1 MADPITAQTIYE
13 TYYAATGDRRTGHWL
28 ASPEAFDEIAH
39 LPDVQK
45 YTPGGGPKLL
55 LGLPIRVE
63 ESAVGLTFVVPTV
76 ADPPP
81 ADPKVD
87 GVVLAY
93 VGSNEVTYS
102 WHQSLTR
109 LRDLDSQLHKR
120 MHPDNGGGFI
130 SIRHGTGGLVAGRN
144 QAVHEF
150 LTEFPDAQW
159 LFWLDTDMGFPAD
172 TLELLIG
179 AADPIERPIVGALCF
194 SLRELDP
201 DGVGGWRTQPVP
213 TIYDWIHV
221 PDGQSEASGYAVRWD
236 YPPDTVTQCHA
247 TGSACVVIH
256 RSALEKIE
264 AEFGTWYDRVPNP
277 STSQFLG
284 EDLSFCVRAGALGI
298 PIFVDTRVKTTHSKR
313 VWISEDDYIQ
323 YRVVRE
329 LVDKPQGSTLPV
341 YVDIEASLE
350 SLAQNKHVKPG
361 GMLKLDQDLERYAAI
376 IEATKPEV
384 IVETGTRTGASARW
398 FARQGLDVITID
410 VDHSVLTTENALHH
424 RVVPVLGDSTDPAI
438 VARVSALVA
447 GRRCMVSL
455 DSDHSGPHVTR
466 EIELY
471 GPLVSPG
478 CYLVVEDGIF
488 AYASRTLRTG
498 HGLGEMVGSP
508 LDAVEKLLANNED
521 WSRDVAIERAAPVTH
536 HPAGWWLRVSP

>member
-1 MADPITAQTIYE
+1 M
-13 TYYAATGDRRTGHWL
+13 
-28 ASPEAFDEIAH
+28 
-39 LPDVQK
+39 
-45 YTPGGGPKLL
+45 
-55 LGLPIRVE
+55 
-63 ESAVGLTFVVPTV
+63 
-76 ADPPP
+76 
-81 ADPKVD
+81 D

-109 LRDLDSQLHKR
+109 LRDLDSQLHRR
-120 MHPDNGGGFI
+120 MHPDSGGGFI

-179 AADPIERPIVGALCF
+179 AADPVERPIVGALCF

-201 DGVGGWRTQPVP
+201 DGMGGWRTQPVP

-221 PDGQSEASGYAVRWD
+221 PDGEAEASGYAVRWD

-247 TGSACVVIH
+247 TGSACVLIH
-256 RSALEKIE
+256 RSALERIGAK
-264 AEFGTWYDRVPNP
+264 FDTWYDRVPNP

-284 EDLSFCVRAGALGI
+284 EDLSFCVRASALDI

-313 VWISEDDYIQ
+313 VWVSEDDYIQ

-329 LVDKPQGSTLPV
+329 LVDKPQGSNLPV
-341 YVDIEASLE
+341 VVDIAASLE
-350 SLAQNKHVKPG
+350 SLAANRHVKPN
-361 GMLKLDQDLERYAAI
+361 GMLKLDEDLERYRQI
-376 IEATKPEV
+376 IEATQPEV
-384 IVETGTRTGASARW
+384 IVETGTRSGASARW
-398 FARQGLDVITID
+398 FRAQGVDVIT
-410 VDHSVLTTENALHH
+410 VDINAINDA
-424 RVVPVLGDSTDPAI
+424 VIDSTGDPTLTVLCGDAADPETAAV
-438 VARVSALVA
+438 VARHAA

-488 AYASRTLRTG
+488 GYATRTLRAG
-498 HGLGEMVGSP
+498 HGLGDMVGSP
-508 LDAVEKLLANNED
+508 LDAIEKHLEGNEE
-521 WSRDVAIERAAPVTH
+521 WSRDIAIERQSPVTH
-536 HPAGWWLRVSP
+536 HPAGWWVRRG

>member
-1 MADPITAQTIYE
+1 MSNRVKLKPAE
-13 TYYAATGDRRTGHWL
+13 ATEV
-28 ASPEAFDEIAH
+28 A
-39 LPDVQK
+39 
-45 YTPGGGPKLL
+45 PK
-55 LGLPIRVE
+55 
-63 ESAVGLTFVVPTV
+63 A
-76 ADPPP
+76 
-81 ADPKVD
+81 D

-93 VGSNEVTYS
+93 VGANDVTYS
-102 WHQSLTR
+102 WHQSLNR
-109 LRDLDSQLHKR
+109 LRDLDSQLHRR

-172 TLELLIG
+172 TLELLLG
-179 AADPIERPIVGALCF
+179 AADPAERPIVGALCF

-201 DGVGGWRTQPVP
+201 DGMGGWRTQPVP

-221 PDGQSEASGYAVRWD
+221 PDGEDEASGYAVRWD

-256 RSALEKIE
+256 RSALERIE
-264 AEFGTWYDRVPNP
+264 EKFGTWYDRVPNP

-284 EDLSFCVRAGALGI
+284 EDLSFCVRAGALDI

-329 LVDKPQGSTLPV
+329 LVDKPQGSSLPV
-341 YVDIEASLE
+341 HVDVAASLE
-350 SLAQNKHVKPG
+350 SLAQNKHVKPD
-361 GMLKLDQDLERYAAI
+361 GMLKLDEDLDRYRQI

-398 FARQGLDVITID
+398 FAALGLDVITID
-410 VDHSVLTTENALHH
+410 INASGPCEFEDHIA
-424 RVVPVLGDSTDPAI
+424 PIIGDAKDPAI
-438 VARVSALVA
+438 AEAVAAMTA

-455 DSDHSGPHVTR
+455 DSDHSGPHVSR

-488 AYASRTLRTG
+488 GYATRMLRTA
-498 HGLGEMVGSP
+498 HGLGDMVGSP
-508 LDAVEKLLANNED
+508 LDAIEKHLAGSDD
-521 WSRDVAIERAAPVTH
+521 WSRDIAIERLSPVSH
-536 HPAGWWLRVSP
+536 HPAGYWVRRG

>member
-1 MADPITAQTIYE
+1 MSDA
-13 TYYAATGDRRTGHWL
+13 
-28 ASPEAFDEIAH
+28 
-39 LPDVQK
+39 
-45 YTPGGGPKLL
+45 
-55 LGLPIRVE
+55 
-63 ESAVGLTFVVPTV
+63 
-76 ADPPP
+76 
-81 ADPKVD
+81 D

-102 WHQSLTR
+102 WHQSVTR
-109 LRDLDSQLHKR
+109 LRDLDSQLHRR

-150 LTEFPDAQW
+150 LTEFPQAQW

-172 TLELLIG
+172 ALELLIG
-179 AADPIERPIVGALCF
+179 AADPVERPIVGALCF

-201 DGVGGWRTQPVP
+201 DGAGGWRTQPVP

-221 PDGQSEASGYAVRWD
+221 PDGEADASGYAVRWD

-247 TGSACVVIH
+247 TGSACILIH
-256 RSALEKIE
+256 RSALERIE
-264 AEFGTWYDRVPNP
+264 ERFGTWYDRVPNP

-284 EDLSFCVRAGALGI
+284 EDLSFCVRAGALDI

-313 VWISEDDYIQ
+313 VWVSEDDYIQ

-329 LVDKPQGSTLPV
+329 LVDRPQGSSLSIH
-341 YVDIEASLE
+341 VDVAASLE
-350 SLAQNKHVKPG
+350 SLASNRHVHSD
-361 GMLKLDQDLERYAAI
+361 GMLKLDEDLARYRQI
-376 IEATKPEV
+376 IEATQPEV
-384 IVETGTRTGASARW
+384 IVETGTRSGASAQW
-398 FARQGLDVITID
+398 FASQGVDKPCDVITVDID
-410 VDHSVLTTENALHH
+410 EARPFPYIAGTGTITAIT
-424 RVVPVLGDSTDPAI
+424 GDAKDPDIAAK
-438 VARVSALVA
+438 VAELVA

-488 AYASRTLRTG
+488 GYATRTLRTG
-498 HGLGEMVGSP
+498 HGLGDMVGSP
-508 LDAVEKLLANNED
+508 LDAIEKLLDGSDE
-521 WSRDVAIERAAPVTH
+521 WSRDVAIERQSPISH
-536 HPAGWWLRVSP
+536 HPAGFWIRRG

>member
-1 MADPITAQTIYE
+1 M
-13 TYYAATGDRRTGHWL
+13 
-28 ASPEAFDEIAH
+28 
-39 LPDVQK
+39 
-45 YTPGGGPKLL
+45 
-55 LGLPIRVE
+55 
-63 ESAVGLTFVVPTV
+63 
-76 ADPPP
+76 
-81 ADPKVD
+81 
-87 GVVLAY
+87 LAY

-109 LRDLDSQLHKR
+109 LRDLDSQLHRR

-150 LTEFPDAQW
+150 LAEFPDAQW

-172 TLELLIG
+172 ALELLIG
-179 AADPIERPIVGALCF
+179 AADPVQRPIVGALCF

-201 DGVGGWRTQPVP
+201 DGAGGWRTQPVP

-221 PDGQSEASGYAVRWD
+221 PDGDDEASGYAVRWD
-236 YPPDTVTQCHA
+236 YPPDTVTRCHA
-247 TGSACVVIH
+247 TGSACVLIH
-256 RSALEKIE
+256 RSVLEKIE
-264 AEFGTWYDRVPNP
+264 AKFGTWYDRVPNP

-284 EDLSFCVRAGALGI
+284 EDLSFCVRAGALDI

-329 LVDKPQGSTLPV
+329 LVDKPQGSLLPIH
-341 YVDIEASLE
+341 VDLEASLAT
-350 SLAQNKHVKPG
+350 LANNEHVKPD
-361 GMLKLDQDLERYAAI
+361 GMLKLDADLARYESI
-376 IEATKPEV
+376 IRATAPEV
-384 IVETGTRTGASARW
+384 IVETGTRSGASARW
-398 FARQGLDVITID
+398 FFDLECIQEVVTID
-410 VDHSVLTTENALHH
+410 VATEADTADVVAGKG
-424 RVVPVLGDSTDPAI
+424 RVTYLRGDAADPE
-438 VARVSALVA
+438 VAKAVANIVA

-455 DSDHSGPHVTR
+455 DSDHSGPHVSA

-488 AYASRTLRTG
+488 GYATRTLRTG
-498 HGLGEMVGSP
+498 HGLGDMVGSP
-508 LDAVEKLLANNED
+508 LDAIEKQLDGNDD
-521 WSRDVAIERAAPVTH
+521 WSRDVAIERLSPVTH
-536 HPAGWWLRVSP
+536 HPAGWWVKR